1 MGDIQYIDLN
11 TVRIV
16 FEDEFAGKATLN

>member
-1 MGDIQYIDLN
+1 MGDIQYVDLN

-16 FEDEFAGKATLN
+16 FDDEFAGKATLN